1 MPDHHVHLPEHI
13 AIIMD
18 GNGRWA
24 KQHHLPRIAGY
35 KKGLDAVRQIIVA
48 SVELGISCLTLFAF
62 STENWRRPPEEVSWL
77 MDVFLQSLEQEA
89 AKLSQHNIRLRI
101 IGRRDHFSAE
111 TIRTA
116 SKAEA
121 MTCANTGLQLT
132 IAVDYGGRWDI
143 LQAVNQLLNQGL
155 RQVDEA
161 MLSHRLSLA
170 DLPEP
175 DLFIRTGGEQRIS
188 NFLLWHLTYSEL
200 YFTPLL
206 WPDFDRKALEA
217 AITSYTQRER
227 RFGCTSEQLLSR

>member
-1 MPDHHVHLPEHI
+1 MPDYHARLPKHI

-24 KQHHLPRIAGY
+24 KQRHLPRIAGY

-48 SVELGISCLTLFAF
+48 SIELGIAYLTLFAF
-62 STENWRRPPEEVSWL
+62 STENWRRPPDEVSWL
-77 MDVFLQSLEQEA
+77 MGVFLQSLEQEA

-111 TIRTA
+111 TIEMA

-121 MTCANTGLQLT
+121 MTYTNTGLQLT

-143 LQAVNQLLNQGL
+143 LQAVNQLLGQGL
-155 RQVDEA
+155 QQVDEA
-161 MLSHRLSLA
+161 MLSHRLSLG

-188 NFLLWHLTYSEL
+188 NFLLWHLAYSEL

-206 WPDFDRKALEA
+206 WPDFDRKALETA
-217 AITSYTQRER
+217 MASYAQRER
-227 RFGCTSEQLLSR
+227 RFGCTSEQLLSK